1 MSLLS
6 RVLALAPFPV
16 SRPFAFLL
24 VRSRL
29 SLLSVLL
36 SFSFFSLIVSFAF
49 FLGLFSLSVSP
60 LALVLSRSL
69 HLSFLFSLGLFFS
82 RSLSLSVSSS
92 AAPDLGYF
100 RFLMFVLVLF
110 RSISTPPK
118 FILVQSCFTLADSR
132 SISLFPL
139 TLVQSR

>member
-1 MSLLS
+1 MTLLS

-36 SFSFFSLIVSFAF
+36 SFSFFFAYCLIRVFPRSLFS
-49 FLGLFSLSVSP
+49 LGLSSGTRSLSVSSS
-60 LALVLSRSL
+60 LVLVLSRSL
-69 HLSFLFSLGLFFS
+69 LLSFSFPLGLV
-82 RSLSLSVSSS
+82 LCS
-92 AAPDLGYF
+92 ANLGYF

-118 FILVQSCFTLADSR
+118 FILVQSCL
-132 SISLFPL
+132 LLL
-139 TLVQSR
+139 TLVQSRCFR